1 MLDLPALGA
10 YLTKRHT
17 RDLFRLETLAHY
29 DAASDDEDYHRYL
42 RGDHAPAAAG
52 KAAWLERLRTDTAA
66 GRRWRRVHVVTPPLT
81 DYLRYECEWGYT
93 YNVAEGE
100 DVRILDLS
108 TSPAGAELLGAVGD
122 FFLVDDEHPVRMDYD
137 ETGRFRGAVP
147 VDPALLATYQA
158 MTAAAWTVAE
168 PFSAWWTEHPEHHRA
183 GHAA

>member
-10 YLTKRHT
+10 YLTQRHT

-42 RGDHAPAAAG
+42 RGESAPTAAG
-52 KAAWLERLRTDTAA
+52 KETWLGRLRTDTAA

-93 YNVAEGE
+93 HNVAAGE

-108 TSPAGAELLGAVGD
+108 ASPAGAEVLGVVGD
-122 FFLVDDEHPVRMDYD
+122 FFVADEEHAVRMDYD
-137 ETGRFRGAVP
+137 EAGRFRGAVP
-147 VDPALLATYQA
+147 VDPLVLAPYQA
-158 MTAAAWTVAE
+158 VAVTVWTLGV
-168 PFSAWWTEHPEHHRA
+168 PFTTWWAQHPEYHRS
-183 GHAA
+183 GQAA